1 MRTEGEWGRV
11 GGEGQRWTE
20 RRASLACEDLN
31 NIGRSFKKDVESV
44 KGVLCFRKNM

>member
-1 MRTEGEWGRV
+1 MGGKV

-20 RRASLACEDLN
+20 RRASFECEDLD

-44 KGVLCFRKNM
+44 RGVLCFRKSM